1 VNAVRKG
8 SKVLLLFA
16 GLAFTVAK
24 GSRTDAAQTAPDD
37 NKATNPGITLRV
49 YNYARVP
56 SPILVHAKHDA
67 SNIFRRAGV
76 ATTWLDCRLSVAESP
91 TPACDRPFGQA
102 DLILR
107 LLSSS
112 MARRLAT
119 NRDVCGVA
127 LGVKD
132 PPATYAYIFYGC
144 VLDLANTGYIV
155 EGGILAAVMAH
166 EVGHLLLGPGH
177 SPTGIMRAKWT
188 REDLATIHVGFLLF
202 TLHQSALLRSSVLAR
217 TRSQ

>member
-24 GSRTDAAQTAPDD
+24 GSRTEAVQTAPDD
-37 NKATNPGITLRV
+37 NKATNPRITLRV

-56 SPILVHAKHDA
+56 SPILVHAKHEA

-76 ATTWLDCRLSVAESP
+76 ETTWLDCRLSVADAP
-91 TPACDRPFGQA
+91 TPACDRPFGPA

-119 NRDVCGVA
+119 KGDVCGVA
-127 LGVKD
+127 LGIKD

-144 VLDLANTGYIV
+144 VLDLANRGYIV

-177 SPTGIMRAKWT
+177 SPSGIMRAKWT
-188 REDLATIHVGFLLF
+188 REDLAIIQVGFLLF
-202 TLHQSALLRSSVLAR
+202 TPHQSVLIRSEILAR
-217 TRSQ
+217 IGSQ